1 MICDDL
7 SYTHEGV
14 PDRFKTIEYYGFTS
28 SYQIQLYPY
37 SFIFHSVSLYS
48 SPTQAAITKDLSL
61 TVAEDLSTLC
71 LVLYPT
77 WLLWLVQFPLAR
89 SHNILNEKGSLMN
102 AGRLC
107 ISFAKTFRRLCISFA
122 RLELSSS
129 NKRASL
135 SRQTIKLGLEENK
148 IVEFIKLDFGNVV
161 MVTGGRNRGSVG
173 VIRNL
178 AKLKRSFETT
188 TTYKTQQDMSL
199 QQG

>member
-37 SFIFHSVSLYS
+37 SFIFHSCSYS

-107 ISFAKTFRRLCISFA
+107 ISFAKVSYFSKHMKRLNAPKHWMLDKLGVQTKGHLFPDKLLSSAWRRT
-122 RLELSSS
+122 RLLSSS
-129 NKRASL
+129 S
-135 SRQTIKLGLEENK
+135 
-148 IVEFIKLDFGNVV
+148 
-161 MVTGGRNRGSVG
+161 
-173 VIRNL
+173 
-178 AKLKRSFETT
+178 
-188 TTYKTQQDMSL
+188 
-199 QQG
+199 

>member
-37 SFIFHSVSLYS
+37 SFIFNSFYS

-77 WLLWLVQFPLAR
+77 WLLWLVQFPL
-89 SHNILNEKGSLMN
+89 SLMN

-107 ISFAKTFRRLCISFA
+107 ISLAKVIITQAIGLKKHMKRLNA
-122 RLELSSS
+122 PKHWMLD
-129 NKRASL
+129 
-135 SRQTIKLGLEENK
+135 KLGGAFLDLEENK

-161 MVTGGRNRGSVG
+161 MVTGGRNRGRVG
-173 VIRNL
+173 VIRNRS
-178 AKLKRSFETT
+178 KLKGSFETT

>member
-14 PDRFKTIEYYGFTS
+14 PDRFKTIKYYGFTS

-37 SFIFHSVSLYS
+37 SFTFNSLYS

-77 WLLWLVQFPLAR
+77 WLLWLVQFL
-89 SHNILNEKGSLMN
+89 LSLMN

-107 ISFAKTFRRLCISFA
+107 ISFAKAIGLKNHMKRLNAPKHWMLDKLGVRTKGHLFP
-122 RLELSSS
+122 E
-129 NKRASL
+129 
-135 SRQTIKLGLEENK
+135 QTIKLDLEENK

-161 MVTGGRNRGSVG
+161 MVTGGRNRGRVG
-173 VIRNL
+173 VIRNR
-178 AKLKRSFETT
+178 AKLKGSFDTT

>member
-37 SFIFHSVSLYS
+37 SFIFNSFYS

-77 WLLWLVQFPLAR
+77 WLLWLVQFPL
-89 SHNILNEKGSLMN
+89 SLMN

-107 ISFAKTFRRLCISFA
+107 ISLAKLD
-122 RLELSSS
+122 
-129 NKRASL
+129 
-135 SRQTIKLGLEENK
+135 LEENK

-161 MVTGGRNRGSVG
+161 MVTGGRNRGRVG
-173 VIRNL
+173 VIRNRS
-178 AKLKRSFETT
+178 KLKGSFETT

>member
-37 SFIFHSVSLYS
+37 SFIFNFIRSYS

-77 WLLWLVQFPLAR
+77 WLLWLVQFPL
-89 SHNILNEKGSLMN
+89 
-102 AGRLC
+102 GRFRLHS
-107 ISFAKTFRRLCISFA
+107 IRDEEAKLD
-122 RLELSSS
+122 
-129 NKRASL
+129 
-135 SRQTIKLGLEENK
+135 LEENK

-161 MVTGGRNRGSVG
+161 MVTGGRNRGRVG
-173 VIRNL
+173 VIRNRS
-178 AKLKRSFETT
+178 KLKGSFETT
-188 TTYKTQQDMSL
+188 TTYKTQQDMSW

>member
-1 MICDDL
+1 MRR
-7 SYTHEGV
+7 S
-14 PDRFKTIEYYGFTS
+14 
-28 SYQIQLYPY
+28 
-37 SFIFHSVSLYS
+37 YS

-77 WLLWLVQFPLAR
+77 WLLWLVQFPL
-89 SHNILNEKGSLMN
+89 SLMN

-107 ISFAKTFRRLCISFA
+107 ISLAKLD
-122 RLELSSS
+122 
-129 NKRASL
+129 
-135 SRQTIKLGLEENK
+135 LEENK

-161 MVTGGRNRGSVG
+161 MVTGGRNRGRVG
-173 VIRNL
+173 VIRNRS
-178 AKLKRSFETT
+178 KLKGSFETT

>member
-37 SFIFHSVSLYS
+37 SFIFNSFRSYS

-77 WLLWLVQFPLAR
+77 WLLWLVQFPR
-89 SHNILNEKGSLMN
+89 SLMN

-107 ISFAKTFRRLCISFA
+107 ISFAKLCKVQTIQFKQKGISFHNKPLSSTWRRT
-122 RLELSSS
+122 RLLSSS
-129 NKRASL
+129 S
-135 SRQTIKLGLEENK
+135 
-148 IVEFIKLDFGNVV
+148 
-161 MVTGGRNRGSVG
+161 
-173 VIRNL
+173 
-178 AKLKRSFETT
+178 
-188 TTYKTQQDMSL
+188 
-199 QQG
+199 